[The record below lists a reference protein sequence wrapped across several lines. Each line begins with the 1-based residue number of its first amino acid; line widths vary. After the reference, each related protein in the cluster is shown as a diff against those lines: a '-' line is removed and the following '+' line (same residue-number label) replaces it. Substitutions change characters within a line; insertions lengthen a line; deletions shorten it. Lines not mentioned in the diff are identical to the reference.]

1 MNLQT
6 YDIKNIITIL
16 CEIKL
21 LQKKCPCKK
30 KILENKLYIRKVDI
44 KIQYSLSFTC
54 RYYAIVHPLSAM
66 KVNSKSRTKKI
77 IAATWIIPAI
87 LATPYCFSRA
97 EPFTISSELGTLT
110 GELCSDRFDELDGHT
125 GDFRRIFFVIL
136 FVVMYFIPLAII
148 VVTCTKIAICLTRP
162 FVVGNSATY
171 KQDPTS
177 KRRHEV
183 NKRKV
188 SVVIDDS
195 VNKKECQS
203 DK

>member
-1 MNLQT
+1 MRNQT
-6 YDIKNIITIL
+6 AAKKNVHV
-16 CEIKL
+16 
-21 LQKKCPCKK
+21 KK
-30 KILENKLYIRKVDI
+30 KNTREWIIHKKSRYKF
-44 KIQYSLSFTC
+44 QYSLSFTC

>member
-1 MNLQT
+1 MRNQT
-6 YDIKNIITIL
+6 AA
-16 CEIKL
+16 
-21 LQKKCPCKK
+21 KKHVHVKK
-30 KILENKLYIRKVDI
+30 KILENELYIRKVDI
-44 KIQYSLSFTC
+44 KFQYSLSFTC

-195 VNKKECQS
+195 INKKECQS

>member
-1 MNLQT
+1 MSISNNYPLCIYT
-6 YDIKNIITIL
+6 LTIHM
-16 CEIKL
+16 
-21 LQKKCPCKK
+21 
-30 KILENKLYIRKVDI
+30 YIRVSF
-44 KIQYSLSFTC
+44 YSKPVEFAF

-77 IAATWIIPAI
+77 IAATWVIPAI

-97 EPFTISSELGTLT
+97 QPFTITSELGTT
-110 GELCSDRFDELDGHT
+110 SGEYCSDRFDELDGHT

-136 FVVMYFIPLAII
+136 FIVMYFNPLAII

-162 FVVGNSATY
+162 FVVGNSAPC
-171 KQDPTS
+171 KQDPTA

-188 SVVIDDS
+188 WH
-195 VNKKECQS
+195 KLFPTWYWT
-203 DK
+203 

>member
-1 MNLQT
+1 MRNQT
-6 YDIKNIITIL
+6 AA
-16 CEIKL
+16 
-21 LQKKCPCKK
+21 KKHVHVKK

-44 KIQYSLSFTC
+44 KFQYSLSFTC

-195 VNKKECQS
+195 VNEKECQS
-203 DK
+203 EK